1 MKQKCISH
9 SSEIWGVQEK
19 GAGSMEDSME
29 IPLKAR
35 NKTNI

>member
-9 SSEIWGVQEK
+9 SSRIWGVQEED
-19 GAGSMEDSME
+19 AGSMEDSME
-29 IPLKAR
+29 IPLKPR